1 MTYQNDANA
10 NCRNDISDD
19 TSYIHW
25 IIGGVIAFAIVIA
38 AVAFISTGNAPDQP
52 QITATVPIPAPSPP
66 SLAPAN
72 R

>member
-1 MTYQNDANA
+1 MTYQNDANTSR
-10 NCRNDISDD
+10 RNDISDD
-19 TSYIHW
+19 ASYTHW

-38 AVAFISTGNAPDQP
+38 AVAFTSTGNAPDQP
-52 QITATVPIPAPSPP
+52 QTTATVPFPVPSPP